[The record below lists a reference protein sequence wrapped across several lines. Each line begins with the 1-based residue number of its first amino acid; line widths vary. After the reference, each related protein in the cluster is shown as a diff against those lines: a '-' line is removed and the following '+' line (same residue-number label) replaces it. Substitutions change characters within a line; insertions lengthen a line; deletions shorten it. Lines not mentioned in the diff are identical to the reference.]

1 MNSNSPIEDLM
12 KTTMENMKNMIDVN
26 TVIGDPIETSNGTVI
41 IPISKVSFGFASG
54 GGEYSKGRRESGRV
68 EEVTK
73 EGYPFAGGTGA
84 GVSVQPVGFMIVGN
98 NETKLIPVDQNITMV
113 DTVLN
118 TIPKVMEKIQNMID
132 KNKDHNTP
140 NQDSMH

>member
-1 MNSNSPIEDLM
+1 MNNTNPIEDLM

-26 TVIGDPIETSNGTVI
+26 TVIGDPIETSNGTII

-54 GGEYSKGRRESGRV
+54 GGEYIKGKREKL
-68 EEVTK
+68 EEIAK
-73 EGYPFAGGTGA
+73 ESYPFAGGTGA
-84 GVSVQPVGFMIVGN
+84 GISVQPVGFMIVSD

-118 TIPKVMEKIQNMID
+118 TLPKVMEKIQSILD
-132 KNKDHNTP
+132 KGKQNNKDEEGIH
-140 NQDSMH
+140 